1 MSVRARTSL
10 LGLCLVTAAAGIFHS
25 AAAQEWVAPRT
36 PDGHPDLQGNWSNAT
51 LTPFERRAGQP
62 AVMTRDE
69 IDRLEGRAG
78 AVVTG
83 GAVPSDPTRG
93 PPPITGAIGRSYN
106 EIYYDRGDRLAV
118 VNGETRSSLVTFPAD
133 GRIPELTPEGQRR
146 KHEYEKFRSQ
156 FNQYD
161 HPELRPLAERCIVFY
176 GSSSAS
182 VMGPPMTPTRG
193 YNNNFTIVQNADY
206 VLIRSEMIHDT
217 RIIRLGHPE
226 RLPKHVRPW
235 FGDSWGHFEGNTLV
249 VETTNIH
256 PDMGFNEQ
264 GDKILNSEDLKVM
277 RPSLLPGLLSATKR
291 NVDRS
296 ATSVRLFELGRRY
309 FKQGERATVGFVLA
323 GEKVARG
330 WQTGKAQP
338 FDAFDAKAEVI
349 ALLAAAG
356 APVGN
361 LQSFGEASAA
371 YHPGQSG
378 TLRLGP
384 KAVLAEYGVLHP
396 NLARQFGLTGAV
408 VAGEIFLDAIPAKR
422 KSGALRAP
430 YAPPP
435 LQAVKRDFAFL
446 VPDAVEADAL
456 VRAVRGADKKAIVD
470 ARLFDVFVGPG
481 VEDGHKSLAIEVTLQ
496 PGEKSFSQEELEAIS
511 AAVVKAAAK
520 LGATLRG

>member
-62 AVMTRDE
+62 AVMARDE

-235 FGDSWGHFEGNTLV
+235 FGDSWGHFEGNMLV

-256 PDMGFNEQ
+256 PLHGPREQ
-264 GDKILNSEDLKVM
+264 TDKIPQSEDARAIERFTRLDDDTILYEFEIHDPRTYSEVWGGQVPW
-277 RPSLLPGLLSATKR
+277 RRYDDLLYEYACHEGNYALTNVLSGAR
-291 NVDRS
+291 YQERQ
-296 ATSVRLFELGRRY
+296 AGRR
-309 FKQGERATVGFVLA
+309 E
-323 GEKVARG
+323 
-330 WQTGKAQP
+330 
-338 FDAFDAKAEVI
+338 
-349 ALLAAAG
+349 
-356 APVGN
+356 
-361 LQSFGEASAA
+361 
-371 YHPGQSG
+371 
-378 TLRLGP
+378 
-384 KAVLAEYGVLHP
+384 
-396 NLARQFGLTGAV
+396 
-408 VAGEIFLDAIPAKR
+408 
-422 KSGALRAP
+422 
-430 YAPPP
+430 
-435 LQAVKRDFAFL
+435 
-446 VPDAVEADAL
+446 
-456 VRAVRGADKKAIVD
+456 
-470 ARLFDVFVGPG
+470 
-481 VEDGHKSLAIEVTLQ
+481 
-496 PGEKSFSQEELEAIS
+496 
-511 AAVVKAAAK
+511 
-520 LGATLRG
+520 